1 MVGEMSICP
10 IDWREYYKN
19 VEKALDIIHRRWRE
33 TDTVDELEELLRID
47 MISGYLP
54 DPIRS
59 WNDTKDNIDGIC
71 PANASVAEVDWL
83 REQVEKLAKGNAL

>member
-10 IDWREYYKN
+10 INWDDYYEN
-19 VEKALDIIHRRWRE
+19 AEKALDIIWDSNLDDVVKGR
-33 TDTVDELEELLRID
+33 LEELLRVEK
-47 MISGYLP
+47 ISGYLG
-54 DPIRS
+54 PICS

>member
-1 MVGEMSICP
+1 MVGECSICP
-10 IDWREYYKN
+10 IDWGEYYEK
-19 VEKALDIIHRRWRE
+19 VEKALDIIHRQCRD
-33 TDTVDELEELLRID
+33 TDIVDEVEELLRVET
-47 MISGYLP
+47 ISGYP

-71 PANASVAEVDWL
+71 PANASVVEVDWL

>member
-1 MVGEMSICP
+1 MSICP
-10 IDWREYYKN
+10 INWDDYYEH
-19 VEKALDIIHRRWRE
+19 VEMALDVIWDSNLDDVVKGR
-33 TDTVDELEELLRID
+33 LEELLRVEK
-47 MISGYLP
+47 ISGYL
-54 DPIRS
+54 DPICS

>member
-10 IDWREYYKN
+10 INWDDYYEN
-19 VEKALDIIHRRWRE
+19 AEKTLDIIWDSNLDDVVKGR
-33 TDTVDELEELLRID
+33 LEELLRVEK
-47 MISGYLP
+47 ISGYL
-54 DPIRS
+54 DPICS

>member
-1 MVGEMSICP
+1 MSICP
-10 IDWREYYKN
+10 INWDDYYEN
-19 VEKALDIIHRRWRE
+19 AEKALDIIWDSNLDDVVKGR
-33 TDTVDELEELLRID
+33 LEELLRVEK
-47 MISGYLP
+47 ISGYL
-54 DPIRS
+54 DQICS

>member
-10 IDWREYYKN
+10 INWDDYYEN
-19 VEKALDIIHRRWRE
+19 AEKALDIIWDSNLDDVVKGR
-33 TDTVDELEELLRID
+33 LEELLRVEK
-47 MISGYLP
+47 ISGYL
-54 DPIRS
+54 DQICS